1 MSAVA
6 PEPCVLRGRHVELS
20 PLTAADLPELY
31 PVLADPEIFAGGYGG
46 GPAALPADF
55 AAFETFAARYFQ
67 TERNRVFVVRLA
79 AGPDAGTVVGTTT
92 LGDFEPAREACHLGW
107 TAYDRRVWGSVVNA
121 ECKLLLLGW
130 AFEHGF
136 GRVKIQADERNT
148 RSRAA
153 IAKIGATF
161 EGLLRRDQLRAD
173 GSWRT
178 TALFAVIID
187 DWAEVAAGLRARID
201 AATEPV
207 RLRTRGA

>member
-1 MSAVA
+1 MTAVT
-6 PEPCVLRGRHVELS
+6 PEPRVLRGSHVELS
-20 PLTAADLPELY
+20 PLTPEDLPALY
-31 PVLADPEIFAGGYGG
+31 PVLATPEIFAGGYGG
-46 GPAALPADF
+46 GPAGLPADF
-55 AAFETFAARYFQ
+55 AAFEEFAGRYFQ
-67 TERNRVFVVRLA
+67 TERNRVFVVRLID
-79 AGPDAGTVVGTTT
+79 GPDAGTVVGTTT

-107 TAYDRRVWGSVVNA
+107 TAYDRRVWGTVVNA
-121 ECKLLLLGW
+121 ECKLLLLGY

-178 TALFAVIID
+178 TALFAVIVD
-187 DWAEVAAGLRARID
+187 DWPEVAAGLRERIA

-207 RLRTRGA
+207 RLRERDA